1 MSEDEEI
8 KIFSHRYK
16 DWQNF
21 RYLQTQSDNDTERH
35 VVLSGSRRHHQG
47 VPTAV
52 NLRHRV
58 AITDHPLASEV
69 LTDDVLAFLVGLH
82 ERFGPCRS
90 ELLSRHQ
97 AATARHRDGERPTY
111 DAETAYIRS
120 NEWHIAPAPRDL
132 VDRRT
137 ELVGLVS
144 RPALVE
150 GLNSGAQVYM
160 ADFEDT
166 ITPEWATILDGQ
178 RNLAHAYAGTLTA
191 EIGGEIRIP
200 NPDHATLMVRTRGW
214 HLDEANLAIDGQP
227 IAASLFDFGVCVA
240 ANAAAAAAAGTGP
253 YFYLPK
259 FEGPADAQLWHDVLE
274 WTEAELGL
282 AAGTIRVSVLIET
295 VGAAFAM
302 DEILFA
308 LRDHITALH
317 AGNWDYLFSMIKTF
331 AADPEMVLPD
341 RDSLGATTPFIRAFT
356 ELLVSTC
363 HRRGA
368 HAIGGMSGVIP
379 DELDPARTAPMVR
392 KVTVDKRRE
401 AGDGFDGTRI
411 GQPAIVD
418 IATAEFD
425 RVLSYRANQLEVQ
438 RDDVYITASDL
449 LTIHTSRG
457 ECTESGLRTAIRT
470 AVHYIGEWLV
480 GVGAVAIDDHLED
493 TAMAELCRAQIWQWR
508 HQSVRLTNDV
518 VVDNTLL
525 DRLFA
530 EELAELRVHLGE
542 PAWADGRYERAAELL
557 RAWSSL
563 DDLIPFFPIAVAG
576 DA

>member
-1 MSEDEEI
+1 MSPPW
-8 KIFSHRYK
+8 R
-16 DWQNF
+16 
-21 RYLQTQSDNDTERH
+21 
-35 VVLSGSRRHHQG
+35 
-47 VPTAV
+47 P
-52 NLRHRV
+52 RHRWHV
-58 AITDHPLASEV
+58 GRHP
-69 LTDDVLAFLVGLH
+69 
-82 ERFGPCRS
+82 
-90 ELLSRHQ
+90 
-97 AATARHRDGERPTY
+97 
-111 DAETAYIRS
+111 
-120 NEWHIAPAPRDL
+120 
-132 VDRRT
+132 RRT
-137 ELVGLVS
+137 
-144 RPALVE
+144 RPCS
-150 GLNSGAQVYM
+150 NR
-160 ADFEDT
+160 
-166 ITPEWATILDGQ
+166 PDGPQ
-178 RNLAHAYAGTLTA
+178 G
-191 EIGGEIRIP
+191 
-200 NPDHATLMVRTRGW
+200 
-214 HLDEANLAIDGQP
+214 
-227 IAASLFDFGVCVA
+227 
-240 ANAAAAAAAGTGP
+240 
-253 YFYLPK
+253 
-259 FEGPADAQLWHDVLE
+259 
-274 WTEAELGL
+274 
-282 AAGTIRVSVLIET
+282 
-295 VGAAFAM
+295 
-302 DEILFA
+302 
-308 LRDHITALH
+308 
-317 AGNWDYLFSMIKTF
+317 
-331 AADPEMVLPD
+331 
-341 RDSLGATTPFIRAFT
+341 
-356 ELLVSTC
+356 
-363 HRRGA
+363 HRRQ
-368 HAIGGMSGVIP
+368 
-379 DELDPARTAPMVR
+379 APQ
-392 KVTVDKRRE
+392 

>member
-1 MSEDEEI
+1 MA
-8 KIFSHRYK
+8 HRA
-16 DWQNF
+16 
-21 RYLQTQSDNDTERH
+21 
-35 VVLSGSRRHHQG
+35 G
-47 VPTAV
+47 
-52 NLRHRV
+52 
-58 AITDHPLASEV
+58 
-69 LTDDVLAFLVGLH
+69 
-82 ERFGPCRS
+82 
-90 ELLSRHQ
+90 
-97 AATARHRDGERPTY
+97 
-111 DAETAYIRS
+111 
-120 NEWHIAPAPRDL
+120 PRDL

-240 ANAAAAAAAGTGP
+240 ANAAAAATAGTGP

-295 VGAAFAM
+295 IGAAFAM

-317 AGNWDYLFSMIKTF
+317 AGNWDYLFSLIKTF
-331 AADPEMVLPD
+331 ADDDSMILPD
-341 RDSLGATTPFIRAFT
+341 IDQLGATTPFIRAFT

-363 HRRGA
+363 HRRRA

-379 DELDPARTAPMVR
+379 DEMDPARTAPMVR
-392 KVTVDKRRE
+392 NVTVDKRRE
-401 AGDGFDGTRI
+401 AGDGFDGTRLAQASI
-411 GQPAIVD
+411 ID
-418 IATAEFD
+418 IATQEFD
-425 RVLSYRANQLEVQ
+425 RVLTYRANQLEVQ
-438 RDDVYITASDL
+438 RDDVYITAGDL
-449 LTIHTSRG
+449 LTVHTSRG

-480 GVGAVAIDDHLED
+480 GIGAVAINDHLED
-493 TAMAELCRAQIWQWR
+493 TAMAELSRALVWQWR
-508 HQSVRLTNDV
+508 RHAVTMTNGV
-518 VVDNTLL
+518 VVDDDTI

-530 EELAELRVHLGE
+530 EETAALRAYLGE
-542 PAWADGRYERAAELL
+542 PTWADGHFEQAATLLRTWTAQPELL
-557 RAWSSL
+557 
-563 DDLIPFFPIAVAG
+563 PFFPIEAADLV
-576 DA
+576 

>member
-1 MSEDEEI
+1 M
-8 KIFSHRYK
+8 
-16 DWQNF
+16 
-21 RYLQTQSDNDTERH
+21 T
-35 VVLSGSRRHHQG
+35 
-47 VPTAV
+47 TAV
-52 NLRHRV
+52 DLRQRV
-58 AITDHPLASEV
+58 AFTAHPLAAEV
-69 LTDDVLAFLVGLH
+69 LTDDVLHFLVALH
-82 ERFGPCRS
+82 ERFAPARAA
-90 ELLSRHQ
+90 LLSGHT
-97 AATARHRDGERPTY
+97 AAAECRRNGERPGY
-111 DAETAYIRS
+111 DAETAYIRA

-132 VDRRT
+132 VNRRT

-166 ITPEWATILDGQ
+166 ITPTWSTLLDGQ
-178 RNLAHAYAGTLTA
+178 RNLAQAYAGTLTA
-191 EIGGEIRIP
+191 EIDGEVRTP
-200 NPDHATLMVRTRGW
+200 VAEPATLMVRTRGW
-214 HLDEANLAIDGQP
+214 HLDEANLTIDGEAV
-227 IAASLFDFGVCVA
+227 AASLFDFGVCVA
-240 ANAAAAAAAGTGP
+240 ANAIPAVEAGTGP

-259 FEGPADAQLWHDVLE
+259 FEGPDDARLWHDVLE

-282 AAGTIRVSVLIET
+282 PAGTIRVSVLIET
-295 VGAAFAM
+295 IGAAFAM
-302 DEILFA
+302 DEILFV

-317 AGNWDYLFSMIKTF
+317 AGNWDYLFSLIKTF
-331 AADPEMVLPD
+331 SNDPEMVLPD

-379 DELDPARTAPMVR
+379 DEIDPARTAPMVR

-401 AGDGFDGTRI
+401 AGDGFDGTRL

-449 LTIHTSRG
+449 LTLRTSQG
-457 ECTESGLRTAIRT
+457 ERTEAGLRAAIRT
-470 AVHYIGEWLV
+470 AVHYLGDWLG

-493 TAMAELCRAQIWQWR
+493 TAMAELSRSLVWQWR
-508 HQSVRLTNDV
+508 TH
-518 VVDNTLL
+518 
-525 DRLFA
+525 A
-530 EELAELRVHLGE
+530 
-542 PAWADGRYERAAELL
+542 
-557 RAWSSL
+557 
-563 DDLIPFFPIAVAG
+563 
-576 DA
+576 

>member
-1 MSEDEEI
+1 MA
-8 KIFSHRYK
+8 
-16 DWQNF
+16 
-21 RYLQTQSDNDTERH
+21 
-35 VVLSGSRRHHQG
+35 
-47 VPTAV
+47 TAV
-52 NLRHRV
+52 DLRQRV
-58 AITDHPLASEV
+58 AIADHPLASEV
-69 LTDDVLAFLVGLH
+69 LTDDVLTFLVGLH
-82 ERFGPCRS
+82 ERFGALRT
-90 ELLSRHQ
+90 ELLARHE
-97 AATARHRDGERPTY
+97 AAAARHRAGERPAY
-111 DAETAYIRS
+111 DPETAYIRA

-132 VDRRT
+132 VNRRT

-166 ITPEWATILDGQ
+166 ITPTWSTILDGQ

-191 EIGGEIRIP
+191 DVDGEIRTP
-200 NPDHATLMVRTRGW
+200 ATDHATLMVRTRGW
-214 HLDEANLAIDGQP
+214 HLDETNLMIDGRP
-227 IAASLFDFGVCVA
+227 IAAALFDFGVCVA
-240 ANAAAAAAAGTGP
+240 TNATAAIDAGTGP

-259 FEGPADAQLWHDVLE
+259 FDGPADARLWHDVLE

-282 AAGTIRVSVLIET
+282 PAGTIRVSVLIET

-331 AADPEMVLPD
+331 AGDPEMVLPD

-379 DELDPARTAPMVR
+379 DEIDPARTAPMVR

-457 ECTESGLRTAIRT
+457 ECTDDGLRTAIRT
-470 AVHYIGEWLV
+470 AVHYVGEWLV
-480 GVGAVAIDDHLED
+480 GIGAVAIDDHLED

-508 HQSVRLTNDV
+508 HQGVALTNGV
-518 VVDNTLL
+518 VVDDALL

-530 EELAELRVHLGE
+530 EELAELRTHLGE
-542 PAWADGRYERAAELL
+542 TAWADGRYDRAAELL

-563 DDLIPFFPIAVAG
+563 DDLIPFFPITAAG
-576 DA
+576 ER